1 MEADGE
7 MIALMVEAL
16 KSSGLEDFQV
26 SIGQVEYF
34 KGICSQAG
42 LDEETEDEL
51 RDYISS
57 KNFFGVQELLERK
70 AIRRDYCEILL
81 KVNDLFGSAE
91 ALQRLKSL

>member
-1 MEADGE
+1 

-57 KNFFGVQELLERK
+57 KNFSVPRSCWSGKPYAGIIVKF
-70 AIRRDYCEILL
+70 
-81 KVNDLFGSAE
+81 F
-91 ALQRLKSL
+91 